1 MKLHWIYKNSNIK
14 FNKNAYLQHLN
25 KFEFV
30 IVSAHDKEAF
40 R

>member
-1 MKLHWIYKNSNIK
+1 MKLHWICKNSNVR
-14 FNKNAYLQHLN
+14 FNKNAYLQLLN

-30 IVSAHDKEAF
+30 Q

>member
-1 MKLHWIYKNSNIK
+1 MKLHWIYKNSNIR
-14 FNKNAYLQHLN
+14 FNKNAYLQLLN

-30 IVSAHDKEAF
+30 Q

>member
-30 IVSAHDKEAF
+30 QKRES
-40 R
+40 